1 MGHAEVGETISWAT
15 PEDFEACRRLHR
27 LHGTTYYFAT
37 QRMPKELRLDV
48 HALYGFVRKADEW
61 VDDKER
67 YPSAEA
73 CELLRAY
80 RNELILAVEGG
91 VRPSDPILRGFSQTL
106 LNRGIPLSEAL
117 MFLDSMA
124 SDLVKST
131 YATYE
136 ELETYMRGS
145 AAAVGLMMC
154 SILGVEM
161 TDHTRNS
168 AIALGNAMQLTNFLR
183 DVGED
188 RGRGRLYLPLED
200 LDRFG
205 VSLEEIDQRVV
216 TDRFVDLMKFEI
228 LRAKSL
234 YRIAESGIVQLPKSA
249 QKAVLLAKI
258 LYARILDKIEA
269 NNFDVLTT
277 RARTLKAE
285 KLWTA
290 ALVAS
295 NITRPAKL
303 SLGLTLAP
311 KDLEN
316 SGR

>member
-1 MGHAEVGETISWAT
+1 MGHAEDEETISWAT
-15 PEDFEACRRLHR
+15 PGDFEACRRLHR

-37 QRMPKELRLDV
+37 QRMPKELRWDV

-67 YPSAEA
+67 YPSSEA
-73 CELLRAY
+73 CELLRAF
-80 RNELILAVEGG
+80 RNELILAAEHR
-91 VRPSDPILRGFSQTL
+91 VRPSDPILRAFSQTL
-106 LNRGIPLSEAL
+106 NNRGIPLSEAL
-117 MFLDSMA
+117 LFLDSMA
-124 SDLVKST
+124 SDLVKPT
-131 YATYE
+131 YETYE
-136 ELETYMRGS
+136 ELEAYMRGS
-145 AAAVGLMMC
+145 AAAVGMMMC
-154 SILGVEM
+154 SILGVEL
-161 TDHTRNS
+161 TDETRAS

-216 TDRFVDLMKFEI
+216 TDRFIDLMKFEI
-228 LRAKSL
+228 QRAKSL
-234 YRIAESGIVQLPKSA
+234 YRCAESGIAHLPRSA

-258 LYARILDKIEA
+258 LYARILDKIEG

-277 RARTLKAE
+277 RARTSGAE

-290 ALVAS
+290 ARVAVGH
-295 NITRPAKL
+295 TR
-303 SLGLTLAP
+303 
-311 KDLEN
+311 
-316 SGR
+316 